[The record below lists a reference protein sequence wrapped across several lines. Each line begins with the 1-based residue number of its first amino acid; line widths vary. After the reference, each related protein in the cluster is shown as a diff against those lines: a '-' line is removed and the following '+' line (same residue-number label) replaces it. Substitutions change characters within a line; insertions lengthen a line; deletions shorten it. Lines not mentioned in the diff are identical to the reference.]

1 VASKLP
7 GETAMTNWMRW
18 MLCVACLATVGLL
31 WHVGAL
37 SAVPALATGAA
48 SLLLFAWPAHG
59 QRKRR
64 TALQYIKMGKQP
76 IGLH

>member
-1 VASKLP
+1 
-7 GETAMTNWMRW
+7 
-18 MLCVACLATVGLL
+18 LL

-48 SLLLFAWPAHG
+48 SLLLFAWPGHG

-64 TALQYIKMGKQP
+64 TALQYIEMGKQP
-76 IGLH
+76 IGMH